1 MVVANTMQLQD
12 KEMVNDTLSMMK
24 ASLTGYASVISEA
37 SNSQF
42 RQTIQQI
49 RNADEQFQY
58 QLYQVAEQKG
68 FYKPATQA
76 AQSDIQSVKTQVSQG

>member
-1 MVVANTMQLQD
+1 MANTMQLQD
-12 KEMVNDTLSMMK
+12 KEMVNDTLAMING
-24 ASLTGYASVISEA
+24 SLSGYASVITQA
-37 SNSQF
+37 SNAQF

-76 AQSDIQSVKTQVSQG
+76 AQSDIQSVKSQVSQ

>member
-12 KEMVNDTLSMMK
+12 KEMVNDTLAMING
-24 ASLTGYASVISEA
+24 SLSGYASVITQA
-37 SNSQF
+37 SNAQF

-76 AQSDIQSVKTQVSQG
+76 AQSDIQSVKSQVSQ